1 MTEPVRLHTADSLSL
16 DAELDRPDAPPR
28 AGVVLC
34 HPHPLAG
41 GTMHATVVDALFR
54 QLPAH
59 GISCLRFDFRGVRAS
74 EGAHDEGDRER
85 LDVDAA
91 VSTLATHLPPSAPM
105 ILAGWSFGAD
115 VALSVAPE
123 RIAAWFAVAP
133 PLRFA
138 RDPDTVGAD
147 PRPKLLALAGSDEI
161 RPAFEVLGEVK
172 GWTAT
177 EAKVIPKASHF
188 FGGETDEL
196 VALAVG
202 LADRLSR

>member
-1 MTEPVRLHTADSLSL
+1 VTESVRLHTTDSVSL
-16 DAELDRPDAPPR
+16 DAELGRPDAPPR
-28 AGVVLC
+28 VGVVLC

-54 QLPAH
+54 ELPAH
-59 GISCLRFDFRGVRAS
+59 GISCLRFDFRGVRAR

-85 LDVDAA
+85 LDVEAA
-91 VSTLATHLPPSAPM
+91 VSALDAHLPPATPM

-115 VALSVAPE
+115 VALSVVPE

-133 PLRFA
+133 PLHFA
-138 RDPDTVGAD
+138 RDPDAAGAD

-177 EAKVIPKASHF
+177 QARVIPMASHF
-188 FGGETDEL
+188 FDGETDEL
-196 VALAVG
+196 VTLAVG
-202 LADRLSR
+202 LADRLTR